1 MSHNYLAADNLAA
14 HVKAL
19 ANTIGPRPTGHPA
32 EALAQ
37 SYVRHTLQDLGFSQV
52 EEMPFA
58 TWDTW
63 GYTTITPNA
72 LALTGSALGRL
83 GAPGQ
88 MLSGALSLL
97 SGLHLY
103 RASSC
108 NRQPLAPLYPNK
120 KETKNLLVR
129 IPAQGQRLH
138 RVVLV
143 GHTDSN
149 KHRQTF
155 APAMKRFI
163 PLLDSLNIAFPL
175 VHGAAQ
181 LAQALGGGKTA
192 VWLSRISAAGMLVS
206 LGLLAADER
215 AGYVAGANDNATAV
229 AALLGLGG
237 YLKNNPLQHTEVW
250 LAFTAAEEVGCVGMH
265 KLLDEY
271 GHLLNDAFFIDF
283 EMVGCREIA
292 YVTQHSSF
300 SYFTSYRPDRESLR
314 WAERTAQRHPE
325 LGVTGRPMI
334 IGEEVGALR
343 GRDYRGLCLV
353 GVGEDG
359 WLANWH
365 QYSDEFAHVEAAGI
379 ERAAR
384 FALAMLEELDGPT
397 NQLSN

>member
-1 MSHNYLAADNLAA
+1 MSQDFLAAAYLAT

-19 ANTIGPRPTGHPA
+19 ADTIGPRPTGHPT

-37 SYVRHTLQDLGFSQV
+37 TYIHNTLATLGFPHV

-58 TWDTW
+58 AWDTW

-72 LALTGSALGRL
+72 LAVAGSALGRF
-83 GAPGQ
+83 GAAGQ
-88 MLSGALSLL
+88 IVSSAISLL
-97 SGLHLY
+97 SSLHLFQ
-103 RASSC
+103 ASDCS
-108 NRQPLAPLYPNK
+108 RQPLAPLYPNK

-155 APAMKRFI
+155 APAMKRYI
-163 PLLDSLNIAFPL
+163 PLLDTLNIAFPL
-175 VHGAAQ
+175 LHGVAQ
-181 LAQALGGGKTA
+181 LARALGGGQKAT
-192 VWLSRISAAGMLVS
+192 WLSRLSLGGMLLS
-206 LGLLAADER
+206 LGLLAADEQS
-215 AGYVAGANDNATAV
+215 GYVAGANDNATAV
-229 AALLGLGG
+229 AALLGLAGH
-237 YLKNNPLQHTEVW
+237 LKNNPLQHTEVW
-250 LAFTAAEEVGCVGMH
+250 LAFTAAEEVGCVGIH

-271 GHLLNDAFFIDF
+271 GHILNDAFFIDF
-283 EMVGCREIA
+283 EMVGCRDVA
-292 YVTQHSSF
+292 YVTEHSSF
-300 SYFTSYRPDRESLR
+300 SYATGYRPDRESLR

-325 LGVTGRPMI
+325 LGVSGRPMV

-343 GRDYRGLCLV
+343 SRDYRGLCLV

-365 QYSDEFAHVEAAGI
+365 QYSDEFANVEPTGI

-384 FALAMLEELDGPT
+384 FALAMLQELDGC
-397 NQLSN
+397 